1 MATCP
6 TCHRTITN
14 HYCPDCG
21 ENERSKTRHHTSSYN
36 NSYVSSSDNANSGN
50 YSGGTGYGGKK
61 LPATT
66 GEIIFNVIAAI
77 VINSIGLV
85 VRSEREILPGY
96 SGPN

>member
-66 GEIIFNVIAAI
+66 GEKIFNVIAAI
-77 VINSIGLV
+77 VIISIGLFV
-85 VRSEREILPGY
+85 TYQIMISK
-96 SGPN
+96 